1 MKMKKLFAGLAAA
14 ALFVSVGATT
24 VFASD
29 GGAGPYYQDANGDG
43 VCDRR
48 AGSAI
53 SWTKIATG
61 SAIPAA
67 LAAGARAAGIRTP
80 TATGAVTITARAPGR
95 AGAVAA
101 GAAAAADSADNNTE
115 AGFWDAE

>member
-43 VCDRR
+43 ICDRR
-48 AGSAI
+48 AGVCSFVDEDCDGACD
-53 SWTKIATG
+53 SCGFGGRGAGCRYQDADGDGGCDYYGT
-61 SAIPAA
+61 
-67 LAAGARAAGIRTP
+67 GARA
-80 TATGAVTITARAPGR
+80 GR
-95 AGAVAA
+95 GC
-101 GAAAAADSADNNTE
+101 GRR
-115 AGFWDAE
+115 GGCCGRFCG

>member
-48 AGSAI
+48 AGICRYLDEDGDGVCDYCGFSGQGYQDAD
-53 SWTKIATG
+53 G
-61 SAIPAA
+61 DGVCDFYGQ
-67 LAAGARAAGIRTP
+67 GARA
-80 TATGAVTITARAPGR
+80 GR
-95 AGAVAA
+95 GY
-101 GAAAAADSADNNTE
+101 GRR
-115 AGFWDAE
+115 GGCCGRFCG